1 MVDARTYCHDLARR
15 AIADYGG
22 RRRFRWW
29 KPRLRRAEALLVTL
43 AYNLRDCTAGP
54 DRAGQLREE
63 LGNAVEMLRWLRTRS
78 DRGESFELTA
88 IDVAIARFQGTLDEI
103 VPVHAVMAQVS

>member
-15 AIADYGG
+15 AVEDYGG

-54 DRAGQLREE
+54 NRAWQLRDE
-63 LGNAVEMLRWLRTRS
+63 LENAVEMLRWLRVRS
-78 DRGESFELTA
+78 DRGETPELA
-88 IDVAIARFQGTLDEI
+88 VIDACIARFQGTLDEV